1 MALLTIHNAQLAF
14 GDHPL
19 LDRAE
24 FALQENERVC
34 LVGRNGAGK
43 STLMK
48 VLAGDILLDDGKIQ
62 ITQDVVVSRLEQDPP
77 RNQEGTVYE
86 YVSGGLAEIGEQL
99 KIYHDLLDLVAQDP
113 SEKNINRLA
122 KTQEQLDHSNAWR
135 FDDRVKNV
143 LSALKLS
150 PDTLLRDLSG
160 GWQRKAALAR
170 ALVCDPDVLLLDEPT
185 NHLDV
190 TTIEWLEN
198 FLKDFKGSI
207 IFISH
212 DRAFIKSMAT
222 RIVDL
227 DRGQLSSFPG
237 DYDNYL
243 LEKEE
248 MLRVE
253 DMQNAEF
260 DKKLAQEEVWIRQG
274 IKARRTRNEG
284 RVRAL
289 KKLREERRDRREVQG
304 KVNLNIDDASRSG
317 KIVFEAENV
326 SFAYDGKQIVDNFSF
341 NIMRGDR
348 IALIGPNG
356 CGKSTVLKL
365 LLGQLEAQ
373 SGRLH
378 CGTKLEVAYFDQ
390 YREILDPEKT
400 VIDNLADGKQE
411 VMVGG
416 RQRHAL
422 SYLQDFLFAPKRART
437 PVKALSGGEKNR
449 LLLARILLK
458 PNNLLILD
466 EPTNDLD
473 IETLELLEEMLA
485 NYQGTL
491 LLVSHDREFVDNTVT
506 TSWIFEGDGVIEEFV
521 GGYHDAKQQRDQAL
535 AVRFSTEKPP
545 KKEKVVEETPK
556 TTQPKNNSKKLSYKL
571 QRELE
576 ALPAKL
582 EQLESD
588 IETLQEQVNDP
599 EFFAKP
605 VEQTQ
610 PVLEQLAALEQ
621 ELEIAFER
629 WEELEAMQQD
639 S

>member
-535 AVRFSTEKPP
+535 AVRFSTEKPA

-599 EFFAKP
+599 EFFAKS

>member
-24 FALQENERVC
+24 FTLQENERVC

-122 KTQEQLDHSNAWR
+122 KIQEQLDHSNAWR

-253 DMQNAEF
+253 EMQNAEF

-535 AVRFSTEKPP
+535 AVRFSTEKPA